1 MEVMDAVRL
10 AKAHIA
16 ELFADEEIED
26 VGLEEAVFDALA
38 ASTDSGS
45 PADVWKITIG
55 FTRPWNRRL
64 DTATMLRWQHRA
76 RAYKMVNIRAA
87 DGAILSV
94 TDPVLAEPR

>member
-1 MEVMDAVRL
+1 MEVMDAVHL
-10 AKAHIA
+10 AKTHIA

-26 VGLEEAVFDALA
+26 VGLEEAVFDGPATGA
-38 ASTDSGS
+38 DSNS

-64 DTATMLRWQHRA
+64 DTATMMRWQHRA
-76 RAYKMVNIRAA
+76 RAYKMVNIRDV